1 MFANKKTAAA
11 LGVLATFLP
20 IAVSPVAQAAT
31 TASPMTVVKT
41 VKAYVA
47 PNGKTF
53 TVVLLKN
60 GKYAYKPRGG
70 KVSLRTFATSD
81 ATLKYVAANNK
92 KAVPVATKPVVPA
105 PAPIVTPVCQ
115 APADTSTRAS

>member
-20 IAVSPVAQAAT
+20 IAASPAAHAAT
-31 TASPMTVVKT
+31 ATPPTTVVRT
-41 VKAYVA
+41 VKSYVA
-47 PNGKTF
+47 PNGKAF

-81 ATLKYVAANNK
+81 AALKYVAANNK
-92 KAVPVATKPVVPA
+92 KAAPVATKPVAPT
-105 PAPIVTPVCQ
+105 PAPIVTPVYQ
-115 APADTSTRAS
+115 TPADTSTRAS